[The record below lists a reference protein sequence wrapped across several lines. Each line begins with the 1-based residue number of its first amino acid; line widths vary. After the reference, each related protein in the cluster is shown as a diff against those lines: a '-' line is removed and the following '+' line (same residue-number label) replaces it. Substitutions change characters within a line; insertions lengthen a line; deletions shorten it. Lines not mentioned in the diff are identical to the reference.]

1 MNDNDVLMVLFPI
14 LNAGLINLGVNGV
27 ALKQS
32 YQPRQNGVNI
42 GPVLLLH
49 KISAPRYGFPGR
61 KDTYNTNNQTFNHS
75 ESIWRTPTWQV
86 DGLSTQDPRDVNQL
100 TASDIVEAAA
110 DVLQQSS
117 TREALLLSKI
127 GIDRILEIR
136 QTYFVNDRERH
147 EQRPSFDFTLTYRR
161 EFASTV
167 QPVNDHTLTIQRLC

>member
-14 LNAGLINLGVNGV
+14 LRAGLINLGVSGV

-42 GPVLLLH
+42 GPVLFLH

-61 KDTYNTNNQTFNHS
+61 KDTYNPSTQTFDHS

-86 DGLSTQDPRDVNQL
+86 DGLSTQDPSNLNQL

-117 TREALLLSKI
+117 TRNALLVEEI
-127 GIDRILEIR
+127 GIERILDIR
-136 QTYFVNDRERH
+136 QTYFLNDRERH

-167 QPVNDHTLTIQRLC
+167 QPVNDHNLKVRRLC